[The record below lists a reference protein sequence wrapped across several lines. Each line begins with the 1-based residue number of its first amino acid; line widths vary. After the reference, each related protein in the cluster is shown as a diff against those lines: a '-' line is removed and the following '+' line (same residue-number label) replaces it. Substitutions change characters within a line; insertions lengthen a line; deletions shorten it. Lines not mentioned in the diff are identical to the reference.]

1 MERAGLQLPLVWVRE
16 LYSQTAYFSPRWEAS
31 QGCLP
36 EEGAASFVAAILFDA
51 GAHCIK
57 VKFWREVSRLLL
69 DIFSN
74 YLQWLHPAPRPS
86 AWHAA
91 SQGVPLAVTVQ

>member
-57 VKFWREVSRLLL
+57 VKFWREVSRLLKPDML
-69 DIFSN
+69 E
-74 YLQWLHPAPRPS
+74 
-86 AWHAA
+86 
-91 SQGVPLAVTVQ
+91 GVPTNSFKKKQ